1 MSDSERLGKVH
12 VVTGP
17 GKGKTTAAFGLALRA
32 SGHGVKVCVVQFMKT
47 GETTGEVRAAKQ
59 LPGVQ
64 VFQFGTGRF
73 VDPKRVSEEDV
84 KCAKDALEQVRT
96 LLARRECGLL
106 ILDEVN
112 VAVSFGLLEAGEI
125 MDVLEARGGDV
136 EVVLT
141 GRNAPLEFIDYADYV
156 SVIDSWKH
164 PFDRGGKS
172 RKGVEW

>member
-1 MSDSERLGKVH
+1 MSDSEHLGKVH
-12 VVTGP
+12 VITGP
-17 GKGKTTAAFGLALRA
+17 GKGKTTAAFGQALRA
-32 SGHGVKVCVVQFMKT
+32 SGHGVKVCIVQFMKT

-73 VDPKRVSEEDV
+73 IDPKKVTDGDV
-84 KCAKDALEQVRT
+84 KCAKDALERVRS

-112 VAVSFGLLEAGEI
+112 VAVSFGLLEAGEV
-125 MDVLEARGGDV
+125 MDVLEVRGGDV

-164 PFDRGGKS
+164 PFDQGDKS